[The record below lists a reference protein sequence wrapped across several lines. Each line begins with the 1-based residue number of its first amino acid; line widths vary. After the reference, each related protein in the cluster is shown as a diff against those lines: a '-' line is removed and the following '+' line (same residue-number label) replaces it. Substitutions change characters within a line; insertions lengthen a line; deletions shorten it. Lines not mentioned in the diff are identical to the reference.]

1 MQPRLTRGLGV
12 ERVPV
17 LPENREYLKAL
28 RRAEL
33 VAWKS
38 AGGNRKPAAIPDN
51 RRLPIR
57 EQNRT
62 ESRVYALLF
71 VLCSLTLVSQLG
83 ALWHSAPRWHGFR
96 ELVRV
101 LLG

>member
-1 MQPRLTRGLGV
+1 V

-38 AGGNRKPAAIPDN
+38 AGGNRKRPDVVKN
-51 RRLPIR
+51 PRLQVR
-57 EQNRT
+57 EQNRA
-62 ESRVYALLF
+62 EGRIYALLF
-71 VLCSLTLVSQLG
+71 VLCNLTLLSLLG
-83 ALWHSAPRWHGFR
+83 GLWRSAPRWHAFT
-96 ELVRV
+96 ELVR
-101 LLG
+101 LLIG